1 MPDPALHESRAA
13 DIGRYVMIVNKFLH
27 KIGVAT
33 ALLVGLVALGG
44 VATTARADDCYHK
57 IQTREWKLRE
67 AIERHGP
74 YSWEARHERNEL
86 AKAQISCNVR

>member
-1 MPDPALHESRAA
+1 MFA
-13 DIGRYVMIVNKFLH
+13 NKFFR
-27 KIGVAT
+27 KT
-33 ALLVGLVALGG
+33 ALAAALLAGLVAFGG
-44 VATTARADDCYHK
+44 AASTARADDCYHK
-57 IQTREWKLRE
+57 IQTREWKLQQ

>member
-1 MPDPALHESRAA
+1 MF
-13 DIGRYVMIVNKFLH
+13 VNKFFR
-27 KIGVAT
+27 KTAIAA
-33 ALLVGLVALGG
+33 ALLAGLVAVGG
-44 VATTARADDCYHK
+44 AASTARADDCYHK
-57 IQTREWKLRE
+57 IQTREWKLQQ

>member
-1 MPDPALHESRAA
+1 MPASQTDPTQASPPPAA
-13 DIGRYVMIVNKFLH
+13 DSPRRRRRFLSF
-27 KIGVAT
+27 I
-33 ALLVGLVALGG
+33 ALLAEAGGFIGLSLLMISG
-44 VATTARADDCYHK
+44 
-57 IQTREWKLRE
+57 KLRQ

>member
-1 MPDPALHESRAA
+1 
-13 DIGRYVMIVNKFLH
+13 MIVNNHIRKTTIL
-27 KIGVAT
+27 G
-33 ALLVGLVALGG
+33 ALLVGLVAFGG
-44 VATTARADDCYHK
+44 AMTPARADDCYHK
-57 IQTREWKLRE
+57 IQTREWKLRQ

>member
-1 MPDPALHESRAA
+1 MF
-13 DIGRYVMIVNKFLH
+13 VNKFFRKMAIAGAML
-27 KIGVAT
+27 A
-33 ALLVGLVALGG
+33 GLVALGG
-44 VATTARADDCYHK
+44 AATTARADDCYHK
-57 IQTREWKLRE
+57 IQTREWKLRQ

>member
-1 MPDPALHESRAA
+1 
-13 DIGRYVMIVNKFLH
+13 MIMNKFFR
-27 KIGVAT
+27 KMVIAST
-33 ALLVGLVALGG
+33 LLVGLVALGG
-44 VATTARADDCYHK
+44 AATTARADDCYHK

>member
-1 MPDPALHESRAA
+1 MIARQLFRKTAPAA
-13 DIGRYVMIVNKFLH
+13 
-27 KIGVAT
+27 
-33 ALLVGLVALGG
+33 ALLLGLVALGG
-44 VATTARADDCYHK
+44 ATMTARADDCYHR

-74 YSWEARHERNEL
+74 YSWEARHARNEL

>member
-1 MPDPALHESRAA
+1 
-13 DIGRYVMIVNKFLH
+13 MIMNRFFRKMV
-27 KIGVAT
+27 IAST
-33 ALLVGLVALGG
+33 LLVGLVALGG
-44 VATTARADDCYHK
+44 ATTTARADDCYHK

-67 AIERHGP
+67 AVERHGP

>member
-1 MPDPALHESRAA
+1 MF
-13 DIGRYVMIVNKFLH
+13 VNKFFR
-27 KIGVAT
+27 KTAIAV
-33 ALLVGLVALGG
+33 ALLAGLVAFGG
-44 VATTARADDCYHK
+44 AASTARADDCYHK
-57 IQTREWKLRE
+57 IQTREWKLQQ

>member
-1 MPDPALHESRAA
+1 MFAKNLIRKTALAA
-13 DIGRYVMIVNKFLH
+13 
-27 KIGVAT
+27 

-44 VATTARADDCYHK
+44 AAMTSRADDCYHR
-57 IQTREWKLRE
+57 IQTREWKLQQ

-74 YSWEARHERNEL
+74 YSWEARHARNEL